1 MDTEKVLQISHLEK
15 SFGTHEVLRDIDFTV
30 NKGEAISIIGPSGSG
45 KSTLLRCVNLL
56 ETPTGGNIY
65 YHGKDITD
73 AKMNIPSYREHVG
86 MVFQNF
92 NLFAN
97 MTVLENCMTG
107 PVTVAKKSKKEAK
120 ELAIKFLEK
129 VGMEQ
134 YINAKP
140 RQLSGG
146 QKQRVAI
153 ARALAMEPEV
163 LLFDEPTSAL
173 DPQMVGEVL
182 SVMSKLAKEGMTMLV
197 VTHEMAFAKEVSDK
211 VIFMADGVIVEE
223 GSSSDIFEHAK
234 KEQTKEFLN
243 RFHTAI

>member
-73 AKMNIPSYREHVG
+73 TKMNIPSYREHVG

-92 NLFAN
+92 NLFSN

-107 PVTVAKKSKKEAK
+107 PVTVAKKSKKEARD
-120 ELAIKFLEK
+120 LAIKFLKK

-146 QKQRVAI
+146 Q
-153 ARALAMEPEV
+153 
-163 LLFDEPTSAL
+163 PTSAL

-182 SVMSKLAKEGMTMLV
+182 SVMSTLAKEGMTMLV

-243 RFHTAI
+243 RFHTNL

>member
-56 ETPTGGNIY
+56 EMPTGGNIY

-107 PVTVAKKSKKEAK
+107 PVTVAKKSKKEARD
-120 ELAIKFLEK
+120 LAIKFLKK

-146 QKQRVAI
+146 QKQRVGI
-153 ARALAMEPEV
+153 ARALVVNPQIIFA
-163 LLFDEPTSAL
+163 DEPTGNLDSHTSA
-173 DPQMVGEVL
+173 EVMEL
-182 SVMSKLAKEGMTMLV
+182 IRKIIHEQNQTLVM
-197 VTHEMAFAKEVSDK
+197 VTHDDHLAGFADRIFRISDGKIVS
-211 VIFMADGVIVEE
+211 IEAGR
-223 GSSSDIFEHAK
+223 
-234 KEQTKEFLN
+234 EQ
-243 RFHTAI
+243 

>member
-73 AKMNIPSYREHVG
+73 TKMNIPSYREHVG

-92 NLFAN
+92 NLFSN

-107 PVTVAKKSKKEAK
+107 PVTVAKKSKKEADRK
-120 ELAIKFLEK
+120 
-129 VGMEQ
+129 
-134 YINAKP
+134 
-140 RQLSGG
+140 
-146 QKQRVAI
+146 
-153 ARALAMEPEV
+153 
-163 LLFDEPTSAL
+163 
-173 DPQMVGEVL
+173 
-182 SVMSKLAKEGMTMLV
+182 SVV
-197 VTHEMAFAKEVSDK
+197 
-211 VIFMADGVIVEE
+211 
-223 GSSSDIFEHAK
+223 
-234 KEQTKEFLN
+234 
-243 RFHTAI
+243 

>member
-73 AKMNIPSYREHVG
+73 TKMNIPSYREHVG

-120 ELAIKFLEK
+120 ELALKFLEK

-182 SVMSKLAKEGMTMLV
+182 SVMSTLAKEGMTMLV

-243 RFHTAI
+243 RFHTNL

>member
-56 ETPTGGNIY
+56 EMPTGGNIY

-107 PVTVAKKSKKEAK
+107 PVTVAKKSKKEARD
-120 ELAIKFLEK
+120 LAIKFLKK

-134 YINAKP
+134 
-140 RQLSGG
+140 
-146 QKQRVAI
+146 
-153 ARALAMEPEV
+153 
-163 LLFDEPTSAL
+163 
-173 DPQMVGEVL
+173 
-182 SVMSKLAKEGMTMLV
+182 
-197 VTHEMAFAKEVSDK
+197 
-211 VIFMADGVIVEE
+211 
-223 GSSSDIFEHAK
+223 
-234 KEQTKEFLN
+234 
-243 RFHTAI
+243 